1 VFADD
6 HPIPDA
12 GGHLRGLS
20 GVEIIKSECRSAAEN
35 FNCAR
40 HATSELNVAEVIHR
54 AATDGINQLR
64 YGFRRQLRTESA

>member
-20 GVEIIKSECRSAAEN
+20 GVEIINRSAVPLRRTST
-35 FNCAR
+35 AR
-40 HATSELNVAEVIHR
+40 VTQPRNSMSQRVIRR
-54 AATDGINQLR
+54 AATDGINQFR